1 MKKKI
6 AILGSTGSIGKTTF
20 NIIKK
25 NKKEFEVV
33 LLTTNKNTNEIFKQA
48 RILKAKNIL
57 ISSKPHFL
65 KAKKKLNKNNLK
77 IFNNLN
83 DLKKILKKKIDY
95 TMCAISGLEGLM
107 PTLDVIECTKNI
119 AIANKES
126 LICGWNL
133 IEKKL
138 YKHNTKF
145 IPVDSE
151 HFSIWSLINNVNK
164 SDIEEIIITASGG
177 PFLKLPKADFK
188 KIKPST
194 AIKHPNWNM
203 GKKISI
209 DSATM
214 MNKVFEVIEAIRIFN
229 IELKKFK
236 ILVHPNSYVHSIVK
250 FCNGTTKILV
260 HDTNM
265 KIPIFNTL
273 YQSGNKKLKTNKLNI
288 KKLNNLNFNY
298 IDKKKFPIINILN
311 HIPKRLS
318 LFETVI
324 VSAND
329 TLVELFLNKK
339 IKFLD
344 ISKYLNK
351 IVKLKEFKKFKRILP
366 TSANQVIKLSKYV
379 RLKTQSLSVIVRKS

>member
-1 MKKKI
+1 MKKKV

-20 NIIKK
+20 NIIKS
-25 NKKEFEVV
+25 NRKEFEVV
-33 LLTTNKNTNEIFKQA
+33 LLTTNKNINEVFKQA
-48 RILKAKNIL
+48 RTLKAKNIL
-57 ISSKPHFL
+57 ITSKPHYL
-65 KAKKKLNKNNLK
+65 KAKKKLKKSNLK
-77 IFNNLN
+77 IYNDLN
-83 DLKKILKKKIDY
+83 DLKKIFKKKIYY
-95 TMCAISGLEGLM
+95 TMCAISGLEGLI

-138 YKHNTKF
+138 KKHNTQF

-177 PFLKLPKADFK
+177 PFLKLPISNFN
-188 KIKPST
+188 KIKPT
-194 AIKHPNWNM
+194 FAIKHPNWKM

-214 MNKVFEVIEAIRIFN
+214 MNKVFEVIEAKRIFN
-229 IELKKFK
+229 IELRKFK

-250 FCNGTTKILV
+250 FNNGTTKILV

-273 YQSGNKKLKTNKLNI
+273 YQDSNKKLKTNKLNI

-298 IDKKKFPIINILN
+298 INKKKFPIINILN
-311 HIPKRLS
+311 LIPKKLS

-329 TLVELFLNKK
+329 LLVELFLDEK
-339 IKFLD
+339 IKFTD

-351 IVKLKEFKKFKRILP
+351 IVKLKEFEKFKRILP
-366 TSANQVIKLSKYV
+366 TSANQIIKLSKYV
-379 RLKTQSLSVIVRKS
+379 RLKTQSLSVIVQKT